1 MLRIFLATAAAI
13 LLLGGCSDFIA
24 ETGPNAINIKVLPGT
39 LVASH
44 GIELVKV
51 DYPTAHAIA
60 LRERPPHFS
69 SFAAGAGPASPVV
82 GSGDVLTV
90 AIWKASPATLF
101 ASGGAPE
108 VVNLPAQMVD
118 NAGDVAE
125 PFVGTLHVAGRT
137 VQQIEQDIAERLA
150 GAPRPFQV
158 LVARTINNTRNAT
171 VVGNVAHSM
180 EVPLNP
186 GGVRLLRA
194 IALAGGVTKPVEQ
207 VSIQLSRGGRVMVMP
222 FEDILRDPNQNIPL
236 RAGDVVAA
244 ISRPWRFIVLGAT
257 GGNREIEFQT
267 SGISLAQAIARAG
280 GIDDNRGNPSAVFVF
295 RFSDPEGL
303 PSDLRGV
310 PPVDGKVP
318 TIFEFDLRD
327 PAVLFA
333 AETFPMRD
341 HDLLYVSDAPSAD
354 LQKVFNLIG
363 SIVFP
368 YQAYVAAGGTMP

>member
-1 MLRIFLATAAAI
+1 MLRILLATAASI

-24 ETGPNAINIKVLPGT
+24 ETGPDAINIKVLPGT

-60 LRERPPHFS
+60 LRARTPHFS
-69 SFAAGAGPASPVV
+69 SLAAGPVSVGPVV
-82 GSGDVLTV
+82 GPGDVLTV
-90 AIWKASPATLF
+90 AIWNASPATLF
-101 ASGGAPE
+101 TAGGSPA
-108 VVNLPAQMVD
+108 VVNLPAQTVD
-118 NAGDVAE
+118 NAGDVIE
-125 PFVGTLHVAGRT
+125 PFVGRIHVADRS
-137 VQQIEQDIAERLA
+137 VEQIEVDIAHRLS
-150 GAPRPFQV
+150 GAPRPIQV
-158 LVARTINNTRNAT
+158 LVARTTNNTRNIT
-171 VVGNVAHSM
+171 VVGNVAHSR
-180 EVPLNP
+180 EVPLNS

-194 IALAGGVTKPVEQ
+194 IALAGGVTQPIDQ

-222 FEDILRDPNQNIPL
+222 FQDILRDPRQNIPL

-244 ISRPWRFIVLGAT
+244 ITRPWRFIVLGAT
-257 GGNREIEFQT
+257 GGNREIDFQS

-280 GIDDNRGNPSAVFVF
+280 GIDDSRGNPSAVFIF
-295 RFSDPEGL
+295 RFSDPESL
-303 PSDLRGV
+303 PSELRGV

-368 YQAYVAAGGTMP
+368 YQAYVAAGGTVP

>member
-1 MLRIFLATAAAI
+1 MLRILLATAASI

-24 ETGPNAINIKVLPGT
+24 ETGPDAINIKVLPGT

-60 LRERPPHFS
+60 LRARTPHFS
-69 SFAAGAGPASPVV
+69 SLAAGPVSVGPVV
-82 GSGDVLTV
+82 GPGDVLTV
-90 AIWKASPATLF
+90 AIWNASPATLF
-101 ASGGAPE
+101 TAGGSPA
-108 VVNLPAQMVD
+108 VVNLPAQTVD
-118 NAGDVAE
+118 NAGDVIE
-125 PFVGTLHVAGRT
+125 PFVGRIHVADRS
-137 VQQIEQDIAERLA
+137 VEQIEVDIAHRLS
-150 GAPRPFQV
+150 GAPRPIQV
-158 LVARTINNTRNAT
+158 LVARTTNNTRNIT
-171 VVGNVAHSM
+171 VVGNVAHSR
-180 EVPLNP
+180 EVPLNS

-194 IALAGGVTKPVEQ
+194 IALAGGVTQPIDQ

-222 FEDILRDPNQNIPL
+222 FQDILRDPRQNIPL

-244 ISRPWRFIVLGAT
+244 ITRPWRFIVLGAT
-257 GGNREIEFQT
+257 GGNREIDFQS

-280 GIDDNRGNPSAVFVF
+280 GIDDSRGNPSAVFIF
-295 RFSDPEGL
+295 RFSDTESL
-303 PSDLRGV
+303 PSELRGV

-368 YQAYVAAGGTMP
+368 YQAYVAAGGTVP